1 MDWTMI
7 GTILGTLIGGQGIIE
22 LIKYFRNRKQDSRIA
37 EAQADASEFTVLRDT
52 IVFLEQQLKE
62 KEERFA
68 QQTDL
73 VRKMNKENLDLTSEN
88 VRLKTESSLKICQR
102 RNCAQREPQSG
113 Y

>member
-1 MDWTMI
+1 MNWEIIVTI
-7 GTILGTLIGGQGIIE
+7 LGTILGSQTVTEVLRWLRHRKTENRIE
-22 LIKYFRNRKQDSRIA
+22 ETK
-37 EAQADASEFTVLRDT
+37 ADASEFTVLRDT

-73 VRKMNKENLDLTSEN
+73 VRKLNSENLNLTSEN
-88 VRLKTESSLKICQR
+88 VMLKTERGLKLCER
-102 RNCAQREPQSG
+102 RNCGQREPQSG